1 MQLFDRTLAVETGPF
16 PFGVGPIELLSR
28 SASPSCEATRLRLER
43 MLNMYPAEARTSMVA
58 RLRIPEQ
65 ASDAF
70 FELFVLELFIDRGYT
85 LTGVELPL
93 AHTTYVVDFSFT
105 SPDGVA
111 FLVEVVCC
119 NPPRTTIGPRKM
131 LDEVF
136 NAIDAVDCLPFQ
148 VEVVDVQGAPTQSV
162 RRRVMHTWVAS
173 WLETLA
179 AEPAVDRTKEFA
191 LSDSCVLTLRA
202 VPRSA
207 GARSGLLREPPCVQ
221 ATYDVVTS
229 VRRRLFEKAYK
240 YGPLAV
246 PLVIAL
252 NVADS
257 MGGTREMFDEA
268 VHGEQDPSIAVPELA
283 EHPGEYTPAVGA
295 LQEAGG
301 PLTRVSAVLG
311 FLGVQP
317 LQAKPEQG
325 VVYVGR
331 YATPLD
337 LSQLGMA
344 TCSSARANASRAATH
359 LALA

>member
-16 PFGVGPIELLSR
+16 PFGVAPIELLSR
-28 SASPSCEATRLRLER
+28 SASPICEATRLRLER
-43 MLNMYPAEARTSMVA
+43 MLDMYPVDARASMVS

-105 SPDGVA
+105 GPDGVA

-162 RRRVMHTWVAS
+162 RRRVMHTWVSS
-173 WLETLA
+173 WLETLVD
-179 AEPAVDRTKEFA
+179 EPDADRTKEFA
-191 LSDSCVLTLRA
+191 LSDSCVVTLRA
-202 VPRSA
+202 VPRDT
-207 GARSGLLREPPCVQ
+207 GALSGLLREPPCVR
-221 ATYDVVTS
+221 ASYDVVTS
-229 VRRRLFEKAYK
+229 VLRRLFEKAYK
-240 YGPLAV
+240 YGPLDV

-252 NVADS
+252 NVAGS

-268 VHGEQDPSIAVPELA
+268 VHGELDPSIAVPEVM
-283 EHPGEYTPAVGA
+283 EHPGEYVPAVGA
-295 LQEAGG
+295 LHEPGG

-311 FLGVQP
+311 FIGVNP
-317 LQAKPEQG
+317 LQAKREQG
-325 VVYVGR
+325 VVYLGRNAAPVG
-331 YATPLD
+331 
-337 LSQLGMA
+337 LSQLGLA
-344 TCSSARANASRAATH
+344 TCISARASTSHAPLHQAAS
-359 LALA
+359 

>member
-16 PFGVGPIELLSR
+16 PFGVAPIELLSR
-28 SASPSCEATRLRLER
+28 SASPLCEATRLRLER
-43 MLNMYPAEARTSMVA
+43 MLNMYPADARASMVS

-70 FELFVLELFIDRGYT
+70 FELFVLELFIERGYT

-105 SPDGVA
+105 CPDGVA

-179 AEPAVDRTKEFA
+179 EEPEVDRTKEFA
-191 LSDSCVLTLRA
+191 LSDSCVVTLRA
-202 VPRSA
+202 VPRGA
-207 GARSGLLREPPCVQ
+207 GARSGLLREPPCVR
-221 ATYDVVTS
+221 ASYDVVTS

-240 YGPLAV
+240 YGPLEV

-268 VHGEQDPSIAVPELA
+268 VYGEPDPGIAVPALM
-283 EHPGEYTPAVGA
+283 EHPGEYLPAIGA

-311 FLGVQP
+311 FIGVHP
-317 LQAKPEQG
+317 LQAKQEQG
-325 VVYVGR
+325 VVYLGR
-331 YATPLD
+331 YAPPFD
-337 LSQLGMA
+337 LSPLGMV
-344 TCSSARANASRAATH
+344 TCGSTPAMAKFASQQRAVA
-359 LALA
+359 